1 METGSN
7 KSLLTLLAV
16 VIFGVFLSLS
26 YWMFQD
32 ELTNILGSVM
42 ESAGLSIGNKADLL
56 DDYITYGYNLYN
68 TTTATFTN
76 KEQQSVTFSSIGVNF
91 WGDGLEFDAK
101 YLDSNK
107 NYVLSYDIT
116 KESGSITKIGG
127 HNLLGAVTMKL
138 DDVVYNNTTAINYP
152 NDNLKHHVEVVFNTN
167 NLVKDGENVYISG
180 LPNQH
185 AYYYIQPN
193 RGVSTVLTYKVKLEN
208 LSIKEVN

>member
-7 KSLLTLLAV
+7 KSLFTLLAV

-32 ELTNILGSVM
+32 ELTNVLGSVL
-42 ESAGLSIGNKADLL
+42 EAAGLSIDDKVDLI

-68 TTTATFTN
+68 TTTATFTV

-91 WGDGLEFDAK
+91 WGDGLEFDSK

-127 HNLLGAVTMKL
+127 HNLLGAVSMKL
-138 DDVVYNNTTAINYP
+138 DDVVYPNTTVINYP
-152 NDNLKHHVEVVFNTN
+152 NDNLKHHVEVIFNTN
-167 NLVKDGENVYISG
+167 NLVKDGEVSYING
-180 LPNQH
+180 VPNQQ

-193 RGVSTVLTYKVKLEN
+193 RGLSTVFTYKVRLEN